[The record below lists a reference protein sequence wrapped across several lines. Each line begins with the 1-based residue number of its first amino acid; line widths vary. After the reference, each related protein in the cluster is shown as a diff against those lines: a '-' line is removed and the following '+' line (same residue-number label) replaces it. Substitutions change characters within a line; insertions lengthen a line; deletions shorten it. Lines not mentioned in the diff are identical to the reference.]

1 MLGKSPNSHAKILK
15 LPAAFCD
22 VGICRKG
29 PNFHAECANS
39 GNMKINDS
47 HVQTANDQVKSS
59 LKRAR
64 ALSDASDYKGAFHE
78 TLSAI
83 AARQEII
90 KHFWAVFGNPEE
102 S

>member
-1 MLGKSPNSHAKILK
+1 MS
-15 LPAAFCD
+15 
-22 VGICRKG
+22 
-29 PNFHAECANS
+29 
-39 GNMKINDS
+39 
-47 HVQTANDQVKSS
+47 TNDQVKSS

-83 AARQEII
+83 AAQQEII
-90 KHFWAVFGNPEE
+90 KHFWAVFGNPE